1 MAALWSVHM
10 QEQIGL
16 LVHDCTMGNKQVYR
30 QTGLALP
37 HRFNIL
43 AMGNEQAYMQTG
55 LALPHTFSIFL
66 LGNKEVY
73 MQTGWALLCT
83 IQCLQ
88 STMGDNAD
96 IPTVIQTAMVL
107 LIADDH
113 HDDQPA
119 DNGTPTPSPPPPP
132 SDAHSGSDTGSQD
145 GAAHVQGSDQGGD
158 DNVKPRDK
166 VYADDMIASLVD
178 TVLMSYDKNNDG
190 YVEYFEY
197 KTNKVLEEVHG

>member
-1 MAALWSVHM
+1 
-10 QEQIGL
+10 
-16 LVHDCTMGNKQVYR
+16 
-30 QTGLALP
+30 
-37 HRFNIL
+37 
-43 AMGNEQAYMQTG
+43 
-55 LALPHTFSIFL
+55 
-66 LGNKEVY
+66 

-197 KTNKVLEEVHG
+197 KTNKVLEEVHGQIWLSRTLSFTGAGFVFYSYSSFQILLNVDHAVPVI